1 MDSSD
6 PTPTPPRRRFVRR
19 ALLLGGP
26 ILLLAVGL
34 FVYLR
39 GGRYVTS
46 DNAYV
51 HADKLT
57 ITSEVAGSVVEVAV
71 RDNQPVAVGQ
81 VLCRLDDSVYRIALN
96 EARAQLDAARTEVAT
111 LRATYRQKQAQIAE
125 AGEQAAFAERELKR
139 QQELATGNVATEAEL
154 DRARHAL
161 EAAHHHVA
169 VLQQDAATALAALGG
184 NPDQPD
190 EQFARIAAARARIAA
205 AERDLEKTILKAPI
219 AGVVTN
225 VSNIAIGKYLTAAQP
240 AFSLIAT
247 DHVWIEAN
255 LKETELTYV
264 KPGDAVTVGIDT
276 YPHHEWRAK
285 VATIGPAT
293 GAEFSLIPA
302 QNASGNWVK
311 VVQRIPVRIEVEN
324 SNPAEPLRAGMSA
337 EVKIDTG
344 HVRHL
349 GDLTHVA
356 RRD

>member
-1 MDSSD
+1 MASSD
-6 PTPTPPRRRFVRR
+6 TTPTPPRRKLVRR
-19 ALLLGGP
+19 VLLLGGP
-26 ILLLAVGL
+26 ILLIAVGL
-34 FVYLR
+34 FLYLH

-51 HADKLT
+51 RADKLT

-71 RDNQPVAVGQ
+71 RENQRVTVGQ

-96 EARAQLDAARTEVAT
+96 EARAQLDAARTDVAT
-111 LRATYRQKQAQIAE
+111 LRASYRQKQAQIAE
-125 AGEQAAFAERELKR
+125 ASEQVTFAERELKR
-139 QQELATGNVATEAEL
+139 QQELATGNVATEADL
-154 DRARHAL
+154 DRARHTL
-161 EAAHHHVA
+161 DAARRHVT
-169 VLQQDAATALAALGG
+169 VLQQEAATALVALGG

-190 EQFARIAAARARIAA
+190 EQFARVATARAKIAA
-205 AERDLEKTILKAPI
+205 AERDLEKTVIKAPI

-240 AFSLIAT
+240 AFSLIGV

-264 KPGDAVTVGIDT
+264 KAGAPVTVEIDT
-276 YPHHEWRAK
+276 YPHHQWQAR

-293 GAEFSLIPA
+293 GAEFALIPA

-311 VVQRIPVRIEVEN
+311 VVQRIPVRIEVEGQEGD
-324 SNPAEPLRAGMSA
+324 EPLRAGMSA

-344 HVRHL
+344 HTRHL
-349 GDLTHVA
+349 GDLAQVA